1 MATTVRT
8 LQNFIGGAW
17 AESTGENVRQIVSP
31 VTGETL
37 AEVPDAS
44 ADDIASAARAAREAQ
59 PKWAAL
65 SAWDRAAVCHAIA
78 DLIDER
84 REDMARELTLEQG
97 KPYTAEALGDIEE
110 TAENFRIAAE
120 DAKRMESAIIPSQDV
135 NKRILTF
142 RKPNGVYAAITPWNF
157 PTLIPVELIAPG
169 IAAGNTIVMKP
180 SEWTPIAMA
189 TFMQAMADAGLPEGV
204 VNVVYG
210 GGEVG
215 ERLITDENVDCI
227 GFVGSHTTAEKIVRA
242 IGLKRSLIEA
252 SGNGPV
258 IVCDDADLEA
268 AAKGAVF
275 GGFFCAGQ
283 VCCAT
288 ERVLVD
294 RNVHDD
300 FLAAV
305 MKEAEA
311 WKLGDPY
318 DDETLVG
325 PMNNEPTAQKMDRHL
340 EDALEKGATIVAG
353 GGRDSD
359 RPTNLYYQPTVVDG
373 VGVDTLINHD
383 ETFGPIVPVIT
394 VSGDDEALAVANDSH
409 LGPAGRRLHEEP
421 QAGLPLP
428 RQPAGRQRRRERLD
442 RLLGGARAVRRRL
455 RDSQRLG
462 PDRRALHDARHDRP
476 EDGRAR
482 RRRPGLRYAA
492 LLALAVLDAAGTVLA
507 PTCRQLGE
515 WTSTGRRRRRRA
527 GRVRAASA
535 NPADWHYMRARA
547 VRRAPQAGLRKPKI
561 TRSGSRRGR
570 AWLETRSAGDG

>member
-1 MATTVRT
+1 MAVTART
-8 LQNFIGGAW
+8 LQNFIAGDW
-17 AESTGENVRQIVSP
+17 VESTGTNVRQIVSP

-44 ADDIASAARAAREAQ
+44 AEDVARAAKAAREAQ
-59 PKWAAL
+59 GAWGAR
-65 SAWDRAAVCHAIA
+65 SAWERAEICHAIA

-97 KPYTAEALGDIEE
+97 KPFTAEAIPDIEE

-120 DAKRMESAIIPSQDV
+120 DVKRMETAIIPSQDA

-142 RKPNGVYAAITPWNF
+142 RKPNGVYAGITPWNF

-169 IAAGNTIVMKP
+169 IAAGNTIVLKP

-215 ERLITDENVDCI
+215 ERLVTDENVDCV

-242 IGLKRSLIEA
+242 AGLKRSLIEA

-258 IVCDDADLEA
+258 IVCADADLEQ
-268 AAKGAVF
+268 AAKGAVY

-294 RNVHDD
+294 KSVHDD
-300 FLAAV
+300 FLSAVVTEAAG
-305 MKEAEA
+305 

-325 PMNNEPTAQKMDRHL
+325 PMNNEPTAEKMDTHL
-340 EDALEKGATIVAG
+340 EDAVGKGAEVVVG
-353 GGRDSD
+353 GSRDD
-359 RPTNLYYQPTVVDG
+359 GRPTQLYYQPTVITG
-373 VGVDTLINHD
+373 VGRDTLINRD
-383 ETFGPIVPVIT
+383 ETFGPIVPLIEVA
-394 VSGDDEALAVANDSH
+394 GDDDALAVANDSY
-409 LGPAGRRLHEEP
+409 LGLQAAVYTKSLSRAFRYLDNLRVGNVVVNDSTDYWEAHEP
-421 QAGLPLP
+421 F
-428 RQPAGRQRRRERLD
+428 
-442 RLLGGARAVRRRL
+442 GGASGTRT
-455 RDSQRLG
+455 G
-462 PDRRALHDARHDRP
+462 W
-476 EDGRAR
+476 GRI
-482 RRRPGLRYAA
+482 GGRYT
-492 LLALAVLDAAGTVLA
+492 LLDMTDLKTVVLDVG
-507 PTCRQLGE
+507 
-515 WTSTGRRRRRRA
+515 
-527 GRVRAASA
+527 
-535 NPADWHYMRARA
+535 
-547 VRRAPQAGLRKPKI
+547 GL
-561 TRSGSRRGR
+561 
-570 AWLETRSAGDG
+570 D